1 METNSHARTLARPW
15 PAALR
20 PLVFAPV
27 ESNTASHHLKGL
39 CSRAR
44 VAARA
49 LARTRRATK
58 DAALLA
64 LAQSLEAVAIEGSDL
79 LRANAEDLAAARAAG
94 LSESMVDRLMLDP
107 ARIRTM
113 ASAVREIASFDDPVG
128 EVLGLKQRPSGIEV
142 GQVRIPLG
150 VIAMIYEA
158 RPNVTIDSAALCLKS
173 GNATLLRGGKEAVRS
188 NLALGNMV
196 RTALA
201 KVGLPE
207 DAVIIV
213 PPNDRE
219 EIKLLVGLSGM
230 IDLVIPRGGEGL
242 IQFVTEHARVPV
254 IQHYK
259 GVCHLYVD
267 KHADLDMALRLIENG
282 KLSRPGV
289 CNALECVIV
298 HHDVAPEILPKLGD
312 LAAKRGLELRGDE
325 ASRRLVPT
333 MKPAAEDDFGREFL
347 APILAVRIVGSFD
360 EAITH
365 IDRYGSQ
372 HSEAICTNDHA
383 LATRF
388 VREVDAS
395 CVLVNA
401 STRFNDGGQLGLGAE
416 IGISTTKLHAYGPM
430 GLESLTARKW
440 IVLGE
445 GQTR

>member
-1 METNSHARTLARPW
+1 METN
-15 PAALR
+15 
-20 PLVFAPV
+20 
-27 ESNTASHHLKGL
+27 ESRDRLKET

-44 VAARA
+44 TAARA
-49 LARTRRATK
+49 LARARRAQK
-58 DAALLA
+58 DRVLLE
-64 LAQSLEAVAIEGSDL
+64 LAEKLEATTADGSEL
-79 LRANAEDLAAARAAG
+79 LRANAEDVAAAKASG
-94 LSESMVDRLMLDP
+94 LSDSLVDRLVLDAP
-107 ARIRTM
+107 RIRAM
-113 ASAVREIASFDDPVG
+113 AAAVREIASFDDPVG
-128 EVLGLKQRPSGIEV
+128 EVLGMKQRPNGIEV

-173 GNATLLRGGKEAVRS
+173 GNATLLRGGKEAAKS
-188 NLALGNMV
+188 NLVLGNLV
-196 RTALA
+196 RAALA
-201 KVGLPE
+201 SAGLPE
-207 DAVIIV
+207 DAVIII
-213 PPNDRE
+213 PPMDRE
-219 EIKLLVGLSGM
+219 EIKTLVGLSGM

-267 KHADLDMALRLIENG
+267 AQADLDMALALVENG

-289 CNALECVIV
+289 CNALECVLV
-298 HHDVAPEILPKLGD
+298 DQQVASEFLSKLCRM
-312 LAAKRGLELRGDE
+312 AAERHLELRGDE
-325 ASRRLVPT
+325 ASQALQPAI
-333 MKPAAEDDFGREFL
+333 KPAAPDDYGREFL

-360 EAITH
+360 DAIAH

-372 HSEAICTNDHA
+372 HTEAICTKDQA
-383 LATRF
+383 KARRF
-388 VREVDAS
+388 LREVDAS

>member
-1 METNSHARTLARPW
+1 M
-15 PAALR
+15 
-20 PLVFAPV
+20 
-27 ESNTASHHLKGL
+27 ESNAPSQHLKEL

-49 LARTRRATK
+49 LARARRAAK

-64 LAQSLEAVAIEGSDL
+64 LAQSLESVAIEGSEL
-79 LRANAEDLAAARAAG
+79 LQANADDLAAARAAG

-107 ARIRTM
+107 VRIRAM
-113 ASAVREIASFDDPVG
+113 ASAVREIAAFDDPVG
-128 EVLGLKQRPSGIEV
+128 EVLGLKQRPNGIEV

-173 GNATLLRGGKEAVRS
+173 GNATLLRGGKEAARS
-188 NLALGNMV
+188 NSVLGNMV
-196 RTALA
+196 RAALG

-213 PPNDRE
+213 PPSDRE
-219 EIKLLVGLSGM
+219 EIKVLVGLSGM

-289 CNALECVIV
+289 CNALECVII
-298 HHDVAPEILPKLGD
+298 HRAVAPEILPKLGD
-312 LAAKRGLELRGDE
+312 LAARRGLELRGDE
-325 ASRRLVPT
+325 ASRKVLPT
-333 MKPAAEDDFGREFL
+333 MNPAEADDFGREFL
-347 APILAVRIVGSFD
+347 APILAVGIVESF
-360 EAITH
+360 EAAIAH

-388 VREVDAS
+388 LREVDAS

-445 GQTR
+445 GQIR